1 MDVSIKEDSLR
12 SEALDVVVQ
21 LLFELDEKREL
32 DDFYDRICEA
42 VCLQTSMERA
52 VLFLYDAERRLV
64 LPAGSHGVFR
74 EFIAHGY
81 GSLEETPIAQRALA
95 EDRVVETDDL
105 AADVPARYRNLPGVI
120 KLTCTPVA
128 AAGRWLGVIF
138 ADRDGEP
145 FDLTDGER
153 STMRALGRTAAL
165 ASHVR
170 EVTRQL
176 ERSQRLSERIDLARE
191 VHERVTQRLF
201 GVSLALGSDRP
212 LADDD
217 RERCVAE
224 IEGALAELREALIGS
239 AGSSLMEL
247 QDGGLRAELERLGRQ
262 YKHLPLVVDWREGV
276 DVPESLEPLAVSVL
290 NEALRNAEKHA
301 SPAEVR
307 VTIYERDGA
316 FALEV
321 RNDGLPPAGDGGSA
335 RGSRMGLRL
344 ASYEALQRGGMLEY
358 GREEDRWRVRLVL
371 PSS

>member
-1 MDVSIKEDSLR
+1 MSIKEESLS

-21 LLFELDEKREL
+21 LLFELDTDSGIDE
-32 DDFYDRICEA
+32 FYDRICEA
-42 VCLQTSMERA
+42 VCRQTSIERA

-64 LPAGSHGVFR
+64 LPAGSHGVYR

-81 GSLEETPIAQRALA
+81 GTLEETPIAQRALA
-95 EDRVVETDDL
+95 EDRVVETTDL
-105 AADVPARYRNLPGVI
+105 AKDVPARYSGLPGVT

-145 FDLTDGER
+145 FELTETER
-153 STMRALGRTAAL
+153 LTMHALGRTAAL

-176 ERSQRLSERIDLARE
+176 ERGRRLSERIDLARE

-201 GVSLALGSDRP
+201 GVSMALGADRP

-224 IEGALAELREALIGS
+224 IEAALGDLREALIGS

-262 YKHLPLVVDWREGV
+262 YKLLPLVVDWREGV

-301 SPAEVR
+301 NPAEVR
-307 VTIYERDGA
+307 VTIDERDGA

-321 RNDGLPPAGDGGSA
+321 RNDGLPPGGSEGSA
-335 RGSRMGLRL
+335 GGSRMGLRL

-371 PSS
+371 PSG

>member
-1 MDVSIKEDSLR
+1 MDVSIKEESLR

-32 DDFYDRICEA
+32 DDFYDRLCEA

-52 VLFLYDAERRLV
+52 ILFLYDAERRLV
-64 LPAGSHGVFR
+64 LPAGSHGVHR
-74 EFIAHGY
+74 EIIAHGY

-95 EDRVVETDDL
+95 EDRVVETSDL
-105 AADVPARYRNLPGVI
+105 AADVPARYKNLPGI
-120 KLTCTPVA
+120 TKLTCTPVA

-153 STMRALGRTAAL
+153 STMHALGRTAAL

-176 ERSQRLSERIDLARE
+176 ERS
-191 VHERVTQRLF
+191 HRLF

-217 RERCVAE
+217 RARCVME
-224 IEGALAELREALIGS
+224 IEAALGDLSEALIGS

-247 QDGGLRAELERLGRQ
+247 QEGGLRAELERLGRQ
-262 YKHLPLVVDWREGV
+262 YKRLPLVVDWREGV
-276 DVPESLEPLAVSVL
+276 DVPESLEPLAVSIL
-290 NEALRNAEKHA
+290 NESLRNAEKHA
-301 SPAEVR
+301 KPTEVR
-307 VTIYERDGA
+307 VTIDERDGA

-321 RNDGLPPAGDGGSA
+321 RNDGLPSAEDGSA
-335 RGSRMGLRL
+335 K
-344 ASYEALQRGGMLEY
+344 GG
-358 GREEDRWRVRLVL
+358 
-371 PSS
+371 

>member
-1 MDVSIKEDSLR
+1 MAVRDESL
-12 SEALDVVVQ
+12 SADALDGVIQ
-21 LLFELDEKREL
+21 LLFELDREREL

-42 VCLQTSMERA
+42 VCRQTSMERA

-64 LPAGSHGVFR
+64 LPAGSHGVYR
-74 EFIAHGY
+74 EFIEHGY
-81 GSLEETPIAQRALA
+81 GTLEETPIAQRALA
-95 EDRVVETDDL
+95 EDRVVETTDL
-105 AADVPARYRNLPGVI
+105 ASDVPARYASLPGVT

-145 FDLTDGER
+145 FELTEAER
-153 STMRALGRTAAL
+153 LSMHALGRTAAL

-176 ERSQRLSERIDLARE
+176 ERSRRLSERIELARE

-201 GVSLALGSDRP
+201 GISLALGSEVP
-212 LADDD
+212 LADED
-217 RERCVAE
+217 RRRCATE
-224 IEGALAELREALIGS
+224 IEAALGDLREALIGS
-239 AGSSLMEL
+239 PGGFSLEIQEGS
-247 QDGGLRAELERLGRQ
+247 LRAELERLGRQ
-262 YKHLPLVVDWREGV
+262 YKDLPLEVEWAEGV
-276 DVPESLEPLAVSVL
+276 EVPRRLEPLAVSVL

-301 SPAEVR
+301 RPSEVR
-307 VTIYERDGA
+307 VSIEAPDGA

-321 RNDGLPPAGDGGSA
+321 RNDGLPPDREAAA

-358 GREEDRWRVRLVL
+358 GREEDRWRIRLVL
-371 PSS
+371 PSG